1 MFSGSDGAWKYAIGQ
16 PGGDLRELTK
26 AMNAALGGRGGG
38 KPFFVQGSVSAG
50 KEEILAFFA

>member
-1 MFSGSDGAWKYAIGQ
+1 MGQ